1 MVRFRLAASEK
12 FSAATASS
20 SWPWGQEARRERGLG
35 WGETRGQAPGD
46 EEREHL
52 GGKGADV
59 DVGCQLASEGAGTR
73 GRRRSLGAGARD
85 VEARGYSGDV
95 VTGEGGW
102 FGRADGRGGARS
114 LGGAI
119 PNGCTAKKWGRASHL
134 ESDEDLILGVDAVED
149 GLPSVPVLEAGRATV
164 L

>member
-1 MVRFRLAASEK
+1 MSREDRRRVTVENRWKRGRRGRGVPAGVR
-12 FSAATASS
+12 
-20 SWPWGQEARRERGLG
+20 RG
-35 WGETRGQAPGD
+35 GD
-46 EEREHL
+46 
-52 GGKGADV
+52 A
-59 DVGCQLASEGAGTR
+59 

-95 VTGEGGW
+95 VTGAGGW

-114 LGGAI
+114 PGGAI
-119 PNGCTAKKWGRASHL
+119 PNGCTAKKWRRASHL

-149 GLPSVPVLEAGRATV
+149 GLPSVPVLEVGRATV

>member
-1 MVRFRLAASEK
+1 MTKKESTSVEKGPTWTWGAS
-12 FSAATASS
+12 
-20 SWPWGQEARRERGLG
+20 WRP
-35 WGETRGQAPGD
+35 
-46 EEREHL
+46 
-52 GGKGADV
+52 KG
-59 DVGCQLASEGAGTR
+59 R
-73 GRRRSLGAGARD
+73 GRAAGGEVSER
-85 VEARGYSGDV
+85 ARGTSRRADSGDV

-149 GLPSVPVLEAGRATV
+149 GLPSVPVLEVGRATV